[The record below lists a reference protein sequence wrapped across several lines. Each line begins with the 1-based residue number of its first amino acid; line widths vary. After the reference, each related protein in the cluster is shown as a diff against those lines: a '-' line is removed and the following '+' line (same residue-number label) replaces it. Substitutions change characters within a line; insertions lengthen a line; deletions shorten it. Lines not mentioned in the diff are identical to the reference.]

1 MPTDQTSS
9 APPVPVKK
17 PASESP
23 KRTRKKRAGLISAA
37 AILFVYLASVVGYF
51 WLDSTAD
58 VVEPRDLQS
67 GKETVVLLELTAIKP
82 VDNSV
87 EAAVTVIPERT
98 LVDQFGMLNDDMT
111 VRLYPSNDFGELA
124 YPRGHTPGR
133 ENVSMFAFGDA
144 DHWPFDTFTTGTI
157 SADVFVGSGAA
168 RRYVPARVEIAGSLN
183 GWDIH
188 TERHAATGS
197 AGHADDNATV
207 TFKRSRGPLALI
219 AGFCLVLLAMPAIA
233 FYVAIELLLGR
244 KAFQPAFSTFLAA
257 MLFSVVPI
265 RNVLPGSPPAGSW
278 IDEAV
283 TVWVLIA
290 LMAATVIYVI
300 AWARRAD

>member
-1 MPTDQTSS
+1 MPTDQAPHPSS
-9 APPVPVKK
+9 VTPGAK
-17 PASESP
+17 PASVSP
-23 KRTRKKRAGLISAA
+23 KRRSKRP
-37 AILFVYLASVVGYF
+37 AILTAVAIVFVYLASVVGYF

-58 VVEPRDLQS
+58 AVEPRDLQN
-67 GKETVVLLELTAIKP
+67 GKETVVLLELNAIRP
-82 VDNSV
+82 VDNAV

-98 LVDQFGMLNDDMT
+98 LTDQFGMLTDDLT
-111 VRLYPSNDFGELA
+111 VRLYPSNDFGELS

-157 SADVFVGSGAA
+157 SADVFAGSGAA

-183 GWDIH
+183 GWDVH
-188 TERHAATGS
+188 AERHAAAGS

-219 AGFCLVLLAMPAIA
+219 AGFCLVLLALPAIA
-233 FYVAIELLLGR
+233 FYVSIELLLGR

-290 LMAATVIYVI
+290 LTAATVVYVI